1 MSCIAIFNTIADL
14 KLCPPMEIVN
24 QIIGVDNPILFVTC
38 LAKEGARVFVTA
50 ECGCAHGFRF
60 DSGGRN
66 CVQSSTA
73 SPGLNIVYVR
83 PDETNRNRHTTV
95 FIENFGVF
103 SSLEIS
109 IQCIVR
115 REDIFNDEELERFNF
130 TVRYSKLS

>member
-1 MSCIAIFNTIADL
+1 
-14 KLCPPMEIVN
+14 MEIVN

-50 ECGCAHGFRF
+50 ECSCAHGFRF
-60 DSGGRN
+60 DSGAKS
-66 CVQSSTA
+66 CVQSSAA

-95 FIENFGVF
+95 FIENFGLF
-103 SSLEIS
+103 SSLDIS

-115 REDIFNDEELERFNF
+115 RGDIFNDEELERFNF
-130 TVRYSKLS
+130 TVRYNSSNSGRLLLRSVP